1 MIPIKKF
8 EIKKLNEQNAL
19 EIEEI
24 RRHL

>member
-1 MIPIKKF
+1 MDLF